1 MVKIANNVSIL
12 GPLRDIR
19 VVGFKPRSNGNGNGH
34 LAKSA
39 PRIDLHPDND
49 EALQARERAGYERGK
64 KEAEDNFSRQMETLR
79 SEWESSHR
87 NEVLEALE
95 ALNRNVH
102 QQMAETFKSLEK
114 HLIMLAAEAAI
125 KLTAGIPIS
134 ADMVEAYVTEAM
146 NHVEQD
152 TEVTIILNPD
162 DLALLEQH
170 QSSLLNRAGAY
181 PVIRF
186 RPDPK
191 MGRGGCL
198 IETKFGELDARR
210 ETKIEMLKKAVNE

>member
-1 MVKIANNVSIL
+1 MVKIASNVSIL

-19 VVGFKPRSNGNGNGH
+19 VVGFKPRMNGNGH
-34 LAKSA
+34 TVKTA
-39 PRIDLHPDND
+39 PRVELETKND
-49 EALQARERAGYERGK
+49 EELQARERAGYERGK
-64 KEAEDNFSRQMETLR
+64 KEAEERLARQMETLQ
-79 SEWESSHR
+79 SEWETNHR
-87 NEVLEALE
+87 AEVLNVLE

-114 HLIMLAAEAAI
+114 HVIMLAAEAAI

-134 ADMVEAYVTEAM
+134 ADMVEAYVAEAM

-152 TEVTIILNPD
+152 TEVTIILSPD

-191 MGRGGCL
+191 MSRGGCL

-210 ETKIEMLKKAVNE
+210 ETKIELLKKAVNE